1 MPEGDTIFRSA
12 QTLHRALAGNTVE
25 SFRTV
30 LAHLARVND
39 DTPLAGRVVE
49 RVESRGKHLLMFF
62 SGDLI
67 LRTHMRM
74 HGSWH
79 IYRRGERWQ
88 APATAMRLVVA
99 TAEFEAVAFDVPVAE
114 FRTARTLAHDRA
126 VQPLG
131 PDLLD
136 DASDTG
142 EAVGR
147 LRALGDAPI
156 EDGLLDQR
164 VAAGVGNVFKSEVLF
179 EAGIHPA
186 SPVSALDDA
195 ALSGL
200 LAIARRQL
208 RRNAPLTPGPP
219 PFRSQRRNTTGR
231 LNPAESL
238 WVYGRAGR
246 PCLKCGSAIER
257 FQRGEAARL
266 TYYCPTCQPAGR

>member
-12 QTLHRALAGNTVE
+12 QTLHRALAGRPVE

-49 RVESRGKHLLMFF
+49 RVESRGKHLLIYF

-79 IYRRGERWQ
+79 IYRRGERWK
-88 APATAMRLVVA
+88 APATAMRLVIA
-99 TAEFEAVAFDVPVAE
+99 TPEFEAVAFDVPVAE
-114 FRTARTLAHDRA
+114 FRTADTLARDRA

-136 DASDTG
+136 DDSDTT
-142 EAVGR
+142 EALRR
-147 LRALGDAPI
+147 LRALGDVPI

-186 SPVSALDDA
+186 TPVSALDDE
-195 ALSGL
+195 ALSAL

-208 RRNAPLTPGPP
+208 RRNAPRTPGQRS
-219 PFRSQRRNTTGR
+219 FRSGGRNTTGR

-246 PCLKCGSAIER
+246 PCLKCGSVIER
-257 FQRGEAARL
+257 AQRGEAARL
-266 TYYCPTCQPAGR
+266 TYYCPVCQPARR